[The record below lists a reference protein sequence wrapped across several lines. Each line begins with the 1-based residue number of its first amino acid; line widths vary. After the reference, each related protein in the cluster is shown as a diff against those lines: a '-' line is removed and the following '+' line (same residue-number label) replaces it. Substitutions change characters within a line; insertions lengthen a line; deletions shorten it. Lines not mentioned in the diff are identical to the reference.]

1 MSINKHRYAGL
12 VVLLV
17 LVVGITACKVGPNY
31 EMPVVEVHDMW
42 RDAAVKGV
50 IEGKAPLHEWW
61 KTFDDPVLVDLIERA
76 QSANLDLTQ
85 AVSRIREAR
94 AIRRIAGGDRVPD
107 LRVGGEAGR
116 QQISDNLAPAL
127 GPLDATSLYTLS
139 FDSVW
144 ELDFWGRIRRQIES
158 ADAAYRASIEDY
170 RDVLVTLF
178 AEVAREYFDV
188 RALQLRIQYAEENI
202 KTQQDTLQ
210 LTRDRFNAGLVSA
223 LDIAQAESN
232 LANTEAN
239 VPTFEAALQAALNR
253 LAVLLG
259 EQPGDLHDDLQE
271 KKPIPS
277 PPDDVA
283 MGLPA
288 DLLRQ
293 RPDVRRAERQLA
305 SQTALIG
312 VAVADLYPRF
322 TLSGFL
328 GLQSSSGGDFVSSD
342 SVTWGINLPFVWNL
356 FAGGKLRGRIE
367 LEKAR
372 TEQLVSFYEQTI
384 LIALEDVETALAF
397 YEQEKERRVRLLRSV
412 DATARSVELVQTQYL
427 AGLTD
432 FQNVLDTERSL
443 TARQDELAESEGLVV
458 KSLASLYKALGGGWK
473 EDPNVPETFTTGADA
488 PTPVPPPIPDSK
500 KSGS

>member
-1 MSINKHRYAGL
+1 
-12 VVLLV
+12 
-17 LVVGITACKVGPNY
+17 
-31 EMPVVEVHDMW
+31 MW
-42 RDAAVKGV
+42 RDAAVEGV
-50 IEGKAPLHEWW
+50 VEGEAPLHEWW
-61 KTFDDPVLVDLIERA
+61 KTFDDPTLVDLIERA
-76 QSANLDLTQ
+76 QAANLDLTQ

-94 AIRRIAGGDRVPD
+94 AIRRIAGGDKVPD

-116 QQISDNLAPAL
+116 QQLSDNLLPGL
-127 GPLDATSLYTLS
+127 GPIDANSVYSLT

-158 ADAAYRASIEDY
+158 ADASYQASIEDY

-178 AEVAREYFDV
+178 AEVAREYFDL
-188 RALQLRIQYAEENI
+188 RALQLRIVYAEENI
-202 KTQQDTLQ
+202 ETQKNTLQ
-210 LTRDRFNAGLVSA
+210 LTRDRFDAGLVSA

-232 LANTEAN
+232 LANTEAK
-239 VPTFEAALQAALNR
+239 VPTFEASLQASLNR

-259 EQPGDLHDDLQE
+259 EQPGDLHDDLAE

-283 MGLPA
+283 VGLPA

-305 SQTALIG
+305 SQTARIG

-322 TLSGFL
+322 SLGGFL
-328 GLQSSSGGDFVSSD
+328 GLQTQGGGSLVSGD

-356 FAGGKLRGRIE
+356 FAGGKLRGNID

-412 DATARSVELVQTQYL
+412 DATARSVDLVQTQYL

-473 EDPNVPETFTTGADA
+473 EDLNVPETFTVGADA
-488 PTPVPPPIPDSK
+488 PTPVPPAIPDSK
-500 KSGS
+500 ESGS